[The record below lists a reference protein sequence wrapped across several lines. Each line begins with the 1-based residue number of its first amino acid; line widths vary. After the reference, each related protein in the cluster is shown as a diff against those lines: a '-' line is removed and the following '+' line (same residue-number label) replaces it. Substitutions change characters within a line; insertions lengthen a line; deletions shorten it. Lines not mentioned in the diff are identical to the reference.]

1 MLSESVPLTA
11 VVSDT
16 RAILGESPLWHD
28 GRLYWTDVNGAAL
41 HCSHAG
47 RSSMWRWDAPSV
59 AVVATTTADRLLVV
73 LADRLVLF
81 DLRTGQHRIL
91 AQPSIG
97 WPDRRFN
104 DVTVDPAGR
113 LLVGTMR
120 NNIGPTGEHLDVG
133 DQRGAILAIAED
145 GEIVSTGI
153 TGLGCPNGLAFSPDG
168 HTLYWADS
176 AANWM
181 MAGDYDSATATVS
194 NARSFAAPF
203 ARGIPDG
210 SAVDADGCVWN
221 ARFGGGCVVRFTPDG
236 AVDDVIDTPMT
247 NPTCVAFGDDDGRTL
262 FVSSASLLA
271 PAGEAAAGAVISF
284 PNRVAGA
291 PRRSFSLEAQA
302 GS

>member
-1 MLSESVPLTA
+1 
-11 VVSDT
+11 
-16 RAILGESPLWHD
+16 
-28 GRLYWTDVNGAAL
+28 
-41 HCSHAG
+41 
-47 RSSMWRWDAPSV
+47 
-59 AVVATTTADRLLVV
+59 V
-73 LADRLVLF
+73 LANRLVLF
-81 DLRTGQHRIL
+81 DLCTGQHRTL
-91 AQPSIG
+91 AQPPIG

-104 DVTVDPAGR
+104 DVTIDPAGR

-120 NNIGPTGEHLDVG
+120 NNIGLNGTHLDVG
-133 DQRGAILAIAED
+133 DQHGEILAIAAD
-145 GEIVSTGI
+145 GEITSTGI

-176 AANWM
+176 AANRM

-262 FVSSASLLA
+262 FVTSAKLLA
-271 PAGEAAAGAVISF
+271 PDEDTSAGAVVSF
-284 PNRVAGA
+284 DVGVAGA
-291 PRRSFSLEAQA
+291 VRRSFSLQAQA